1 MTRIFYTRYMLK
13 EEEEY
18 FNFLVLG
25 SKAIWNEEKIY
36 FILENGDWSEIMENQ
51 RLNEI
56 KLRNLSNEYRN
67 NIEFL
72 AKDIDEE
79 IDKREIRNIIKSL

>member
-1 MTRIFYTRYMLK
+1 M
-13 EEEEY
+13 
-18 FNFLVLG
+18 LG
-25 SKAIWNEEKIY
+25 SKAIWNEEKLY
-36 FILENGDWSEIMENQ
+36 FILENGDIPAIMENQ
-51 RLNEI
+51 RILKI

-72 AKDIDEE
+72 AKDIDEK

>member
-1 MTRIFYTRYMLK
+1 M
-13 EEEEY
+13 
-18 FNFLVLG
+18 V
-25 SKAIWNEEKIY
+25 
-36 FILENGDWSEIMENQ
+36 NQ
-51 RLNEI
+51 RLNKI
-56 KLRNLSNEYRN
+56 KLGNLSNEYRN

>member
-1 MTRIFYTRYMLK
+1 MILK
-13 EEEEY
+13 WRTY
-18 FNFLVLG
+18 
-25 SKAIWNEEKIY
+25 EEKIY